1 MRFIKETI
9 GIILIIVGEV
19 LYFLQSYLS
28 KNYTNL
34 NDFISG
40 LLLGISIGLNLLG
53 IIISVASI
61 SMKRNRNT

>member
-1 MRFIKETI
+1 MKKQTKI

-53 IIISVASI
+53 IIISVAAI
-61 SMKRNRNT
+61 SKSERK

>member
-1 MRFIKETI
+1 MKKQTKI

-28 KNYTNL
+28 KNYTNF

-40 LLLGISIGLNLLG
+40 LLLGVSVGLNLLG

-61 SMKRNRNT
+61 SKNEKK

>member
-1 MRFIKETI
+1 MKKQTKI

-28 KNYTNL
+28 NNYTNI
-34 NDFISG
+34 NDFISR

-53 IIISVASI
+53 IIISVVSI
-61 SMKRNRNT
+61 SKNEKK

>member
-1 MRFIKETI
+1 MKKQTKI
-9 GIILIIVGEV
+9 GIILIILGEV

-28 KNYTNL
+28 KNYTNF

-61 SMKRNRNT
+61 SKDKKK

>member
-1 MRFIKETI
+1 MKKQTKI
-9 GIILIIVGEV
+9 GIILIILGEV

-34 NDFISG
+34 NDFISR

-61 SMKRNRNT
+61 SKNEKK

>member
-1 MRFIKETI
+1 MKKQTKI

-34 NDFISG
+34 NDFILG

-61 SMKRNRNT
+61 SKNEKK

>member
-1 MRFIKETI
+1 MKKQTKI

-28 KNYTNL
+28 KNYTNF

-53 IIISVASI
+53 IIISVAAI
-61 SMKRNRNT
+61 SKDNKK

>member
-1 MRFIKETI
+1 MKKQTKI
-9 GIILIIVGEV
+9 GILLIIVGEV

-28 KNYTNL
+28 NNYTNF

-61 SMKRNRNT
+61 SKNEKK

>member
-1 MRFIKETI
+1 MKKQTKV

-19 LYFLQSYLS
+19 LYFLQSYLN

-53 IIISVASI
+53 IIISVAAI
-61 SMKRNRNT
+61 SKNEKK

>member
-1 MRFIKETI
+1 MKKQTKI

-19 LYFLQSYLS
+19 LYFIQSYLS
-28 KNYTNL
+28 KNYTNH

-61 SMKRNRNT
+61 SKNKKK

>member
-1 MRFIKETI
+1 MKKQTKI

-28 KNYTNL
+28 KNYTNF

-40 LLLGISIGLNLLG
+40 LLLG
-53 IIISVASI
+53 
-61 SMKRNRNT
+61 

>member
-1 MRFIKETI
+1 MKKQTKI
-9 GIILIIVGEV
+9 GIILIILGEV

-34 NDFISG
+34 NDFISR
-40 LLLGISIGLNLLG
+40 LLLGSSIGLNLLG

-61 SMKRNRNT
+61 SKNEKK

>member
-1 MRFIKETI
+1 MKKQTKI
-9 GIILIIVGEV
+9 GIILIILGEV

-28 KNYTNL
+28 NNYTNL

-61 SMKRNRNT
+61 SKNEKK

>member
-1 MRFIKETI
+1 MKKQTKI
-9 GIILIIVGEV
+9 GIILIIVGEI

-40 LLLGISIGLNLLG
+40 LLLGISIGLNLL
-53 IIISVASI
+53 
-61 SMKRNRNT
+61 

>member
-1 MRFIKETI
+1 MKKQTKI

-19 LYFLQSYLS
+19 LYFLQSYLN

-61 SMKRNRNT
+61 SKNEKK